1 MKAAVATPEVEAP
14 SLEGGGRLLV
24 VRFDRPHAVLSW
36 AVINGGRRRARAV
49 VWRQVRDDELVPGVD
64 PVALLAASLGESS
77 EETVGLLT
85 SRDVSTF
92 DDVRL
97 ASGAL
102 SARCVATV
110 GLGNAL
116 AAGDEPGPLRSV
128 GTINL
133 LCQLSRPLSEGALV
147 EAVALA
153 AEARTAALMEARV
166 PSRRS
171 LRAATGTG
179 TDCIVVAAPE
189 GPGGETYVGK
199 HTRLGSLLGGAVR
212 EATSR
217 GIRRWLEERGVR

>member
-1 MKAAVATPEVEAP
+1 MKAAVATPEGEAP

-24 VRFDRPHAVLSW
+24 VRFERPHAVLSW

-212 EATSR
+212 EATARGVRRWLDER
-217 GIRRWLEERGVR
+217 GIR